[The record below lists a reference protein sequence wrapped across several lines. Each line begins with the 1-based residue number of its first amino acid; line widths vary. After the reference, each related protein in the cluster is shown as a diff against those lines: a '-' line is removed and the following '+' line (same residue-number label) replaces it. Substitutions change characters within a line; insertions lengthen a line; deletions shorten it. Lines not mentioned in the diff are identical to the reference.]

1 MRLPDNHAL
10 AGHGWRCAPPPA
22 GQHSRRCTGECP
34 GEPCADNDGAQ
45 IFAGD
50 ATDGPA
56 ISVAVMWPSLMM
68 SAPPSPA
75 IVLAP
80 AACDDIGE
88 AAASDREGFGS
99 TRLRDRDASPGHRGG
114 DRLHSLDRVRGAQS
128 VEFGRSRRQV
138 ARARNN
144 M

>member
-1 MRLPDNHAL
+1 MKGYVTQCPNGDVAFVDDVGAAITRDRVGA
-10 AGHGWRCAPPPA
+10 
-22 GQHSRRCTGECP
+22 RR
-34 GEPCADNDGAQ
+34 
-45 IFAGD
+45 
-50 ATDGPA
+50 
-56 ISVAVMWPSLMM
+56 
-68 SAPPSPA
+68 
-75 IVLAP
+75 
-80 AACDDIGE
+80 DIGE